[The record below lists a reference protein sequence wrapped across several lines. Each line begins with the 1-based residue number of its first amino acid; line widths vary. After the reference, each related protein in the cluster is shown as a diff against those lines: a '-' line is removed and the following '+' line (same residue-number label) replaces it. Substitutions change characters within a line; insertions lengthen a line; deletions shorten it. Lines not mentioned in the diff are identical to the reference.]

1 MRKVLIK
8 NVKLLD
14 GINYF
19 GETSSIICQNGV
31 IVSIEENIQINEDNF
46 SQIIDGNGQ
55 FLTPTFIDVHSHSDI
70 SILSPIDLVSK
81 KSSGFG
87 VEIVGNCGLSCF
99 PITSKNIDNLKKI
112 YQKYPVDINWRDFEE
127 YNKSVANNTTNTLIY
142 SLTGHNTLHSA
153 VASYDNRICSEDEVK
168 SMQKLLTDSLEKGSL
183 GLSFGLLYSPGRFA
197 DDFEI
202 IELMKTLQQYE
213 KIACVHL
220 KSEGDYLLESVDE
233 MLNFARQA
241 GLKNLHISHLKTG
254 GEKNFYKIDQLLK
267 TIENAPKTHDVFVT
281 FDRYPFCQ
289 SLTQLSVIGP
299 EKFLKMPDSQ
309 IMETLQNSKNE
320 CDNFCDFLDK
330 KEADYFKKVTL
341 VSTKL
346 ADYQEFIGMKIYDIA
361 QKTNLSCANLILD
374 LIKNDSINT
383 LAAFESMN
391 KENMERI
398 ISHPLCMIG
407 SDETARPLDLSLGSS
422 HIRNFATTS
431 EAINI
436 LTKLN
441 IDKSSIIKK
450 LSYSASQRFK
460 IPKIGELKTN
470 HLAKFNLINFN
481 QIKTNATFTHPHQQ
495 SDGITPID
503 LT

>member
-1 MRKVLIK
+1 
-8 NVKLLD
+8 
-14 GINYF
+14 
-19 GETSSIICQNGV
+19 
-31 IVSIEENIQINEDNF
+31 
-46 SQIIDGNGQ
+46 
-55 FLTPTFIDVHSHSDI
+55 
-70 SILSPIDLVSK
+70 
-81 KSSGFG
+81 
-87 VEIVGNCGLSCF
+87 
-99 PITSKNIDNLKKI
+99 
-112 YQKYPVDINWRDFEE
+112 
-127 YNKSVANNTTNTLIY
+127 
-142 SLTGHNTLHSA
+142 
-153 VASYDNRICSEDEVK
+153 
-168 SMQKLLTDSLEKGSL
+168 
-183 GLSFGLLYSPGRFA
+183 
-197 DDFEI
+197 
-202 IELMKTLQQYE
+202 
-213 KIACVHL
+213 
-220 KSEGDYLLESVDE
+220 
-233 MLNFARQA
+233 
-241 GLKNLHISHLKTG
+241 
-254 GEKNFYKIDQLLK
+254 
-267 TIENAPKTHDVFVT
+267 
-281 FDRYPFCQ
+281 
-289 SLTQLSVIGP
+289 
-299 EKFLKMPDSQ
+299 MPDSQ

-361 QKTNLSCANLILD
+361 QKTNLSCAILILD

-450 LSYSASQRFK
+450 LSYSASQRFN
-460 IPKIGELKTN
+460 IPRIGELKSNT
-470 HLAKFNLINFN
+470 LARFNLIDFN
-481 QIKTNATFTHPHQQ
+481 QVKTNATFAHPHQK